1 MKENVV
7 QSKVKRYIVF
17 LLGLFV
23 NSLGVALITKADLG
37 TSPISSIPYVL
48 SLSFPFSLGQFTIF
62 FSILLIVLQL
72 IILGRNFKAEHLLQ
86 IPVSLAFGYFIDL
99 CMLLLFF
106 VQPTAYLFKILYL
119 LIGCVILGIG
129 VYMEVLA
136 NVIMLPG
143 ESFVRAV
150 VFRCKTEFG
159 VTKVAFDVSMAVIAG
174 VLGIVLTGH
183 LNGVREGT
191 VIAALLVGFI
201 ARLIGKKLSF
211 LPEKLFGAAP
221 AAPEKAPETAT
232 EEPIC
237 IAVGRQFGS
246 GGHDIAKKLAERLNF
261 AFYDDEL
268 IQMAAGTTGYQ
279 PEFIAKSEEKMSHSL
294 LYDLVNEM
302 YGYSEQYLPPKD
314 NIFEAE
320 VKSIREAAQKNSVI
334 VGRCADWV
342 LRDNPRCIRVFL
354 HAPMPYRVRTVMQ
367 REHLTD
373 EKAAARHIQQTDK
386 QRADNYHYYTHT
398 IWGASANYHL
408 CIDTSLGD
416 TYVENL
422 ILDLVDRIKS
432 GTMQF
437 KA

>member
-106 VQPTAYLFKILYL
+106 IQPAVYLLKILYL

-150 VFRCKTEFG
+150 VFRWKTEFG

-211 LPEKLFGAAP
+211 LPEMLFGAAP
-221 AAPEKAPETAT
+221 AAQEAPASTDM
-232 EEPIC
+232 PVC

-246 GGHDIAKKLAERLNF
+246 GGRDIAKKLADRLGF
-261 AFYDDEL
+261 AFYDEEI

-294 LYDLVNEM
+294 LYDLVSEM
-302 YGYSEQYLPPKD
+302 YGYSEQYQPPKD

-320 VKSIREAAQKNSVI
+320 AKSIREAAQKNSVI

-342 LRDNPRCIRVFL
+342 LRDNPRCVRVFL
-354 HAPMPYRVRTVMQ
+354 HAPLSHRIRTVMQ

-373 EKAAARHIQQTDK
+373 EKTAKHHIQQTDK
-386 QRADNYHYYTHT
+386 QRADNYRYYTHT

-408 CIDTSLGD
+408 CIDTSLGED
-416 TYVENL
+416 YVENL
-422 ILDLVDRIKS
+422 IVGLVDRIKADTAS
-432 GTMQF
+432 ER
-437 KA
+437 K

>member
-7 QSKVKRYIVF
+7 QNKVKRYLVF

-72 IILGRNFKAEHLLQ
+72 VILGRNFKAEHLLQ
-86 IPVSLAFGYFIDL
+86 IPVSLVFGYFIDL

-106 VQPTAYLFKILYL
+106 VQPAAYVLKILYL
-119 LIGCVILGIG
+119 LVGCIVLGIG

-150 VFRCKTEFG
+150 VFRWKTEFG

-211 LPEKLFGAAP
+211 LPEMLFGAAP
-221 AAPEKAPETAT
+221 VQAKQADQPTA

-246 GGHDIAKKLAERLNF
+246 GGHDIAKKLADRLGF
-261 AFYDDEL
+261 AFYDEEL

-279 PEFIAKSEEKMSHSL
+279 PEFIAKTEEKMSHSL
-294 LYDLVNEM
+294 LYDLVSEM
-302 YGYSEQYLPPKD
+302 YSYSDQYQPPKD

-342 LRDNPRCIRVFL
+342 LRNNPRCVRVFL
-354 HAPMPYRVRTVMQ
+354 HAPLDYRIRTVMQ

-373 EKAAARHIQQTDK
+373 EKAARHHIQQTDK
-386 QRADNYHYYTHT
+386 QRADNYRYYTRT

-408 CIDTSLGD
+408 CIDTSLGED
-416 TYVENL
+416 YVEDL
-422 ILDLVDRIKS
+422 ILGLVDRIKADPA
-432 GTMQF
+432 
-437 KA
+437 KK

>member
-7 QSKVKRYIVF
+7 QNKVKRYLVF

-72 IILGRNFKAEHLLQ
+72 VILGRNFKAEHLLQ
-86 IPVSLAFGYFIDL
+86 IPVSLVFGYFIDL

-106 VQPTAYLFKILYL
+106 VQPATYVLKILYL
-119 LIGCVILGIG
+119 LVGCI
-129 VYMEVLA
+129 
-136 NVIMLPG
+136 
-143 ESFVRAV
+143 
-150 VFRCKTEFG
+150 
-159 VTKVAFDVSMAVIAG
+159 

-211 LPEKLFGAAP
+211 LPEMLFGAEPAEDKEAP
-221 AAPEKAPETAT
+221 QSTA

-246 GGHDIAKKLAERLNF
+246 GGHDIAKKLADRLGF
-261 AFYDDEL
+261 AFYDEEL

-279 PEFIAKSEEKMSHSL
+279 PEFIAKTEEKMSHSL
-294 LYDLVNEM
+294 LYDLVSEM
-302 YGYSEQYLPPKD
+302 YSYSDQYQPPKD

-342 LRDNPRCIRVFL
+342 LRNNPRCVRVFL
-354 HAPMPYRVRTVMQ
+354 HAPLEYRIRTVMQ

-373 EKAAARHIQQTDK
+373 EKAARHHIQQTDK
-386 QRADNYHYYTHT
+386 QRADNYRYYTRT

-408 CIDTSLGD
+408 CIDTSLGED
-416 TYVENL
+416 YVENL
-422 ILDLVDRIKS
+422 ILGLVDRIKADPA
-432 GTMQF
+432 
-437 KA
+437 KK

>member
-7 QSKVKRYIVF
+7 QNKVKRYLVF

-37 TSPISSIPYVL
+37 TSLISSIPYVL
-48 SLSFPFSLGQFTIF
+48 SLSFPFSLSQFTIF

-72 IILGRNFKAEHLLQ
+72 VILGRNFKAEHLLQ
-86 IPVSLAFGYFIDL
+86 IPVSLVFGYFIDL

-106 VQPTAYLFKILYL
+106 VQPAAYVLKILYL
-119 LIGCVILGIG
+119 LVGCVVLGIG

-150 VFRCKTEFG
+150 VFRWKTEFG

-201 ARLIGKKLSF
+201 ARLIGKNLSF
-211 LPEKLFGAAP
+211 LPEMLFGAAP
-221 AAPEKAPETAT
+221 AETKQAPQPTA

-246 GGHDIAKKLAERLNF
+246 GGHDIAKKLADRLGF
-261 AFYDDEL
+261 AFYDEEL

-279 PEFIAKSEEKMSHSL
+279 PEFIAKTEEKMSHSL
-294 LYDLVNEM
+294 LYDLVSEM
-302 YGYSEQYLPPKD
+302 YSYSDQYQPPKD

-342 LRDNPRCIRVFL
+342 LRNNPRCVRVFL
-354 HAPMPYRVRTVMQ
+354 HAPLDYRIRTVMQ

-373 EKAAARHIQQTDK
+373 EKAARHHIQ
-386 QRADNYHYYTHT
+386 
-398 IWGASANYHL
+398 
-408 CIDTSLGD
+408 
-416 TYVENL
+416 
-422 ILDLVDRIKS
+422 
-432 GTMQF
+432 
-437 KA
+437 

>member
-1 MKENVV
+1 MKETVV

-23 NSLGVALITKADLG
+23 NSLGVALITKANLG

-72 IILGRNFKAEHLLQ
+72 IILGRNFKLEHLLQ
-86 IPVSLAFGYFIDL
+86 IPVSLVFGYFIDL

-106 VQPTAYLFKILYL
+106 VQPTFYVLKVIYL
-119 LIGCVILGIG
+119 LIGCAILGVG

-201 ARLIGKKLSF
+201 ARLLGKKLSF

-221 AAPEKAPETAT
+221 AAQAQPQVQAI

-237 IAVGRQFGS
+237 IAVGRQYGS
-246 GGHDIAKKLAERLNF
+246 GGHDIAKELAERLHF
-261 AFYDDEL
+261 AFYDEEI

-279 PEFIAKSEEKMSHSL
+279 PDYIKKNEEKMSHSL
-294 LYDLVNEM
+294 LYDLVNEV
-302 YGYSEQYLPPKD
+302 YGYSEQYMPPKD
-314 NIFEAE
+314 NIFETE
-320 VKSIREAAQKNSVI
+320 VKIIQEAAQQNSVI

-354 HAPMPYRVRTVMQ
+354 HAPLERRVQTVMA
-367 REHLTD
+367 REHMTD
-373 EKAAARHIQQTDK
+373 TRAAKRLIQQTDK
-386 QRADNYHYYTHT
+386 QRADNYHYYTHH
-398 IWGASANYHL
+398 IWGTSSNYHV
-408 CIDTSLGD
+408 CIDTSLG
-416 TYVENL
+416 TEYVENL
-422 ILDLVDRIKS
+422 ISDLVDRLKA

-437 KA
+437 

>member
-7 QSKVKRYIVF
+7 QNKVKRYLVF

-37 TSPISSIPYVL
+37 TSLISSIPYVL

-72 IILGRNFKAEHLLQ
+72 VILGRNFKAEHLLQ
-86 IPVSLAFGYFIDL
+86 IPVSLVFGYFIDL

-106 VQPTAYLFKILYL
+106 VQPAAYVLKILYL
-119 LIGCVILGIG
+119 LVGCI
-129 VYMEVLA
+129 
-136 NVIMLPG
+136 
-143 ESFVRAV
+143 
-150 VFRCKTEFG
+150 
-159 VTKVAFDVSMAVIAG
+159 

-211 LPEKLFGAAP
+211 LPEMLFGAEPAEDKEAP
-221 AAPEKAPETAT
+221 QSTA

-246 GGHDIAKKLAERLNF
+246 GGHDISKKLADRLGF
-261 AFYDDEL
+261 AFYDEEL

-279 PEFIAKSEEKMSHSL
+279 PEFIAKTEEKMSHSL
-294 LYDLVNEM
+294 LYDLVSEM
-302 YGYSEQYLPPKD
+302 YSYSDQYQPPKD

-342 LRDNPRCIRVFL
+342 LRNNPRCVRVFL
-354 HAPMPYRVRTVMQ
+354 HAPLEYRIRTVMQ

-373 EKAAARHIQQTDK
+373 EKAARHHIQQTDK
-386 QRADNYHYYTHT
+386 QRADNYRYYTRT

-408 CIDTSLGD
+408 CIDTSLGED
-416 TYVENL
+416 YVENL
-422 ILDLVDRIKS
+422 ILGLVNRIKADPA
-432 GTMQF
+432 
-437 KA
+437 KK

>member
-1 MKENVV
+1 MKETVV

-23 NSLGVALITKADLG
+23 NSLGVALITKANLG

-72 IILGRNFKAEHLLQ
+72 IILGRNFKLEHLLQ

-99 CMLLLFF
+99 CMMLLFF
-106 VQPTAYLFKILYL
+106 VQPTFYVLKVVYL
-119 LIGCVILGIG
+119 LIGCGILGVG

-174 VLGIVLTGH
+174 ILGIVLTGH

-201 ARLIGKKLSF
+201 ARLLGKKLSF

-221 AAPEKAPETAT
+221 AAQAQAQEQTT
-232 EEPIC
+232 DEPIC
-237 IAVGRQFGS
+237 IAVGREYGS
-246 GGHDIAKKLAERLNF
+246 GGHDIAKQLAERLHF
-261 AFYDDEL
+261 AFYDEEI

-279 PEFIAKSEEKMSHSL
+279 PDYIKKNEEKMSHSL
-294 LYDLVNEM
+294 LYDLVNEV
-302 YGYSEQYLPPKD
+302 YGYSEQYMPPKD
-314 NIFEAE
+314 NIFETE
-320 VKSIREAAQKNSVI
+320 VKIIREAAQKNSVI

-354 HAPMPYRVRTVMQ
+354 HAPLEHRVQTVMA
-367 REHLTD
+367 REHMTD
-373 EKAAARHIQQTDK
+373 AREAKRLIQQTDK
-386 QRADNYHYYTHT
+386 QRADNYRYYTRH
-398 IWGASANYHL
+398 IWGASANYHV
-408 CIDTSLGD
+408 CIDTALG
-416 TYVENL
+416 TEYVENL
-422 ILDLVDRIKS
+422 ISDLVDRLKA
-432 GTMQF
+432 GTMKF
-437 KA
+437 

>member
-1 MKENVV
+1 MKENIV
-7 QSKVKRYIVF
+7 QNKVKRYLVF

-37 TSPISSIPYVL
+37 TSLISSIPYVL

-72 IILGRNFKAEHLLQ
+72 VILGRNFKAEHLLQ
-86 IPVSLAFGYFIDL
+86 IPVSLVFGYFIDL

-106 VQPTAYLFKILYL
+106 VQPAAYVLKILYL
-119 LIGCVILGIG
+119 LVGCI
-129 VYMEVLA
+129 
-136 NVIMLPG
+136 
-143 ESFVRAV
+143 
-150 VFRCKTEFG
+150 
-159 VTKVAFDVSMAVIAG
+159 

-211 LPEKLFGAAP
+211 LPEMLFGAEPAEDKEAP
-221 AAPEKAPETAT
+221 QSTA

-246 GGHDIAKKLAERLNF
+246 GGHDISKKLADRLGF
-261 AFYDDEL
+261 AFYDEEL

-279 PEFIAKSEEKMSHSL
+279 PEFIAKTEEKMSHSL
-294 LYDLVNEM
+294 LYDLVSEM
-302 YGYSEQYLPPKD
+302 YSYSDQYQPPKD
-314 NIFEAE
+314 NIFEVE

-342 LRDNPRCIRVFL
+342 LRNNPRCVRVFL
-354 HAPMPYRVRTVMQ
+354 HAPLDYRIRTVMQ

-373 EKAAARHIQQTDK
+373 EKAARHHIQQTDK
-386 QRADNYHYYTHT
+386 QRADNYRYYTRT

-408 CIDTSLGD
+408 CIDTSLGED
-416 TYVENL
+416 YVENL
-422 ILDLVDRIKS
+422 ILGLVDRIKADPA
-432 GTMQF
+432 
-437 KA
+437 KK

>member
-7 QSKVKRYIVF
+7 QNKVKRYLVF

-37 TSPISSIPYVL
+37 TSLISSIPYVL

-72 IILGRNFKAEHLLQ
+72 VILGRNFKAEHLLQ
-86 IPVSLAFGYFIDL
+86 IPVSLVFGYFIDL
-99 CMLLLFF
+99 YMLLLFF
-106 VQPTAYLFKILYL
+106 VQPAAYVLKILYL
-119 LIGCVILGIG
+119 LVGCI
-129 VYMEVLA
+129 
-136 NVIMLPG
+136 
-143 ESFVRAV
+143 
-150 VFRCKTEFG
+150 
-159 VTKVAFDVSMAVIAG
+159 

-191 VIAALLVGFI
+191 VIAALFVGFI

-211 LPEKLFGAAP
+211 LPEMLFGAEPAEDKEAP
-221 AAPEKAPETAT
+221 QSTA

-246 GGHDIAKKLAERLNF
+246 GGHDISKKLADRLGF
-261 AFYDDEL
+261 AFYDEEL

-279 PEFIAKSEEKMSHSL
+279 PEFIAKTEEKMSHSL
-294 LYDLVNEM
+294 LYDLVSEM
-302 YGYSEQYLPPKD
+302 YSYSDQYQPPKD

-342 LRDNPRCIRVFL
+342 LRNNPRCVRVFL
-354 HAPMPYRVRTVMQ
+354 HAPLEYRIRTVMQ

-373 EKAAARHIQQTDK
+373 EKAARHHIQQTDK
-386 QRADNYHYYTHT
+386 QRADNYRYYTRT

-408 CIDTSLGD
+408 CIDTSLGED
-416 TYVENL
+416 YVENL
-422 ILDLVDRIKS
+422 ILGLVNRIKADPA
-432 GTMQF
+432 
-437 KA
+437 KK

>member
-7 QSKVKRYIVF
+7 QNKVKRYLVF

-37 TSPISSIPYVL
+37 TSLISSIPYVL

-72 IILGRNFKAEHLLQ
+72 VILGRNFKAEHLLQ
-86 IPVSLAFGYFIDL
+86 IPVSLVFGYFIDL

-106 VQPTAYLFKILYL
+106 VQPAAYVLKILYL
-119 LIGCVILGIG
+119 LVGCI
-129 VYMEVLA
+129 
-136 NVIMLPG
+136 
-143 ESFVRAV
+143 
-150 VFRCKTEFG
+150 
-159 VTKVAFDVSMAVIAG
+159 

-211 LPEKLFGAAP
+211 LPEMLFGAEPAEDKEAP
-221 AAPEKAPETAT
+221 QSTA

-246 GGHDIAKKLAERLNF
+246 GGHDISKKLADRLGF
-261 AFYDDEL
+261 AFYDEEL

-279 PEFIAKSEEKMSHSL
+279 PEFIAKTEEKMSHSL
-294 LYDLVNEM
+294 LYDLVSEM
-302 YGYSEQYLPPKD
+302 YSYSDQYQPPKD

-342 LRDNPRCIRVFL
+342 LRNNPRCVRVFL
-354 HAPMPYRVRTVMQ
+354 HAPLEYRIRTVMQ

-373 EKAAARHIQQTDK
+373 EKAARHHIQQTDK
-386 QRADNYHYYTHT
+386 QRADNYRYYTRT

-408 CIDTSLGD
+408 CIDTSLGED
-416 TYVENL
+416 YVENL
-422 ILDLVDRIKS
+422 ILGLVDRIKADPA
-432 GTMQF
+432 
-437 KA
+437 KK

>member
-1 MKENVV
+1 M
-7 QSKVKRYIVF
+7 
-17 LLGLFV
+17 
-23 NSLGVALITKADLG
+23 
-37 TSPISSIPYVL
+37 
-48 SLSFPFSLGQFTIF
+48 
-62 FSILLIVLQL
+62 LQL
-72 IILGRNFKAEHLLQ
+72 VILGRNFKAEHLLQ
-86 IPVSLAFGYFIDL
+86 IPVSLVFGYFIDL

-106 VQPTAYLFKILYL
+106 VQPAAYILKILYL
-119 LIGCVILGIG
+119 LVGCVVLGIG

-150 VFRCKTEFG
+150 VFRWKTEFG

-211 LPEKLFGAAP
+211 LPEMLFGAAP
-221 AAPEKAPETAT
+221 AETKQAPQPTA

-246 GGHDIAKKLAERLNF
+246 GGHDITKKLADRLGF
-261 AFYDDEL
+261 AFYDEEL

-279 PEFIAKSEEKMSHSL
+279 PEFIAKTEEKMSHSL
-294 LYDLVNEM
+294 LYDLVSEM
-302 YGYSEQYLPPKD
+302 YSYSDQYQPPKD

-342 LRDNPRCIRVFL
+342 LRNNPRCVRVFL
-354 HAPMPYRVRTVMQ
+354 HAPLDYRIRTVMQ
-367 REHLTD
+367 R
-373 EKAAARHIQQTDK
+373 
-386 QRADNYHYYTHT
+386 ADNYRYYTHT

-408 CIDTSLGD
+408 CIDTSLGED
-416 TYVENL
+416 YVENL
-422 ILDLVDRIKS
+422 ILGLVNRIKADPA
-432 GTMQF
+432 
-437 KA
+437 KK

>member
-1 MKENVV
+1 MQN
-7 QSKVKRYIVF
+7 KVKRYLVF

-72 IILGRNFKAEHLLQ
+72 VILGRNFKAEHLLQ
-86 IPVSLAFGYFIDL
+86 IPVSLVFGYFIDL

-106 VQPTAYLFKILYL
+106 VQPAAYVLKILYL
-119 LIGCVILGIG
+119 LVGCIVLGIG

-150 VFRCKTEFG
+150 VFRWKTEFG
-159 VTKVAFDVSMAVIAG
+159 VTKVAFDVSMAIIAS

-211 LPEKLFGAAP
+211 LPEMLFGAEPAEDKEAP
-221 AAPEKAPETAT
+221 QSTA

-246 GGHDIAKKLAERLNF
+246 GGHDIAKKLADRLGF
-261 AFYDDEL
+261 AFYDEEL

-279 PEFIAKSEEKMSHSL
+279 PEFIAKTEEK
-294 LYDLVNEM
+294 
-302 YGYSEQYLPPKD
+302 
-314 NIFEAE
+314 
-320 VKSIREAAQKNSVI
+320 
-334 VGRCADWV
+334 C
-342 LRDNPRCIRVFL
+342 
-354 HAPMPYRVRTVMQ
+354 
-367 REHLTD
+367 LT
-373 EKAAARHIQQTDK
+373 ACF
-386 QRADNYHYYTHT
+386 T
-398 IWGASANYHL
+398 IWQTRCTAIPTSTSRPRTTSLRPRSRASARPHRKTASSSAAVPTGY
-408 CIDTSLGD
+408 CGIIRAASASFCTRRSI
-416 TYVENL
+416 TASA
-422 ILDLVDRIKS
+422 RS
-432 GTMQF
+432 CSAST
-437 KA
+437 

>member
-7 QSKVKRYIVF
+7 QNKVKRYLVF

-48 SLSFPFSLGQFTIF
+48 SLSFPFSLSQFTIF

-72 IILGRNFKAEHLLQ
+72 VILGRNFKAEHLLQ
-86 IPVSLAFGYFIDL
+86 IPVSLVFGYFIDL

-106 VQPTAYLFKILYL
+106 VQPAAYVLKILYL
-119 LIGCVILGIG
+119 LVGCVVLGIG

-150 VFRCKTEFG
+150 VFRWKTEFG

-201 ARLIGKKLSF
+201 ARLIGKNLSF
-211 LPEKLFGAAP
+211 LPEMLFGAEPAEDKEAP
-221 AAPEKAPETAT
+221 QSTA

-246 GGHDIAKKLAERLNF
+246 GGHDIAKKLADRLGF
-261 AFYDDEL
+261 AFYDEEL

-279 PEFIAKSEEKMSHSL
+279 PEFIAKTEEKMSHSL
-294 LYDLVNEM
+294 LYDLVSEM
-302 YGYSEQYLPPKD
+302 YSYSDQYQPPKD

-342 LRDNPRCIRVFL
+342 LRNNPRCVRVFL
-354 HAPMPYRVRTVMQ
+354 HAPLDYRIRTVMQ

-373 EKAAARHIQQTDK
+373 EKAARHHIQ
-386 QRADNYHYYTHT
+386 
-398 IWGASANYHL
+398 
-408 CIDTSLGD
+408 
-416 TYVENL
+416 
-422 ILDLVDRIKS
+422 
-432 GTMQF
+432 
-437 KA
+437 